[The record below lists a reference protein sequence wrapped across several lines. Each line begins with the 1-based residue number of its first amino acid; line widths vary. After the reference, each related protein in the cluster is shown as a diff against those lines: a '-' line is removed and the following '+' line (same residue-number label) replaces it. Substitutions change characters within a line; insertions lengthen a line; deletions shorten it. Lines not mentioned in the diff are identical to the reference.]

1 MQVIAAVVCRK
12 ELIEVLRIAN
22 DGVEVDDG
30 IEVARCA
37 DPLINNLPVG
47 LAKWSRM
54 VVG

>member
-22 DGVEVDDG
+22 DGVEVNDG
-30 IEVARCA
+30 IEIARCA

-47 LAKWSRM
+47 LAEQTGM